1 MRHVPISMVGALAA
15 LVSLLVSP
23 AVSFTV
29 SPTQIELVSIGN
41 KSRSIVTVVNGSDQ
55 PMAIETVVKR
65 MSLDETGKATTTN
78 AGDEFLLMPP
88 MALIPPGRTQN
99 FRVQWLGDP
108 QIDASQSFYLYFNQ
122 VPVKM
127 PVGHKGVQVVV
138 GMGVMVNVAPAS
150 GAPQLRVVGTG
161 IEVDKTGKRRPTLT
175 VHNPSKVH
183 ALLPTATV
191 RLASQSWSQTLPS
204 GLLSEH
210 IGSGLVQPGKRRKFI
225 LPVDLPREISGVQAS
240 IEMQPQRR

>member
-1 MRHVPISMVGALAA
+1 MGRMSYMMVGALTA
-15 LVSLLVSP
+15 LVPQLANP
-23 AVSFTV
+23 AAAFTV
-29 SPTQIELVSIGN
+29 SPTQIELVAIGN

-65 MSLDETGKATTTN
+65 MVLDENGKASTAN

-108 QIDASQSFYLYFNQ
+108 QIEASQSFYLYFNQ
-122 VPVKM
+122 VPVQM
-127 PVGHKGVQVVV
+127 PKGHKGVQVVV

-161 IEVDKTGKRRPTLT
+161 ITVDKTGKRRPTLT

-210 IGSGLVQPGKRRKFI
+210 IGSGLVQPGKRRKFV
-225 LPVDLPREISGVQAS
+225 LPVDLPREVSGVRAS